1 MATQLA
7 YVLDGKLT
15 FRSDE
20 VFSSRASMDA
30 IFHLSKKEF
39 DDSADVL
46 LVGHEDGTINLSI
59 YDFFEIGTFDAQQ
72 ISHNLQTS
80 KPLLHSSHP
89 LCSSHAVIFCATHSS
104 RESVPQNGEELFF
117 VPFDLRLI
125 PETGR
130 YLSLL
135 ASKSTQLQ
143 NVLRYIRETQIQV
156 YNEFKSSQEL
166 PHKFIR
172 NIEDA
177 LHENNEGNFM
187 IATYHLVVTGNCYP
201 SMKEWLV
208 EELGERVCFNL
219 TVCEIFAMANDFT
232 RVTNDGKRL
241 HLVVMRTSGGWSTKI
256 SFLL

>member
-1 MATQLA
+1 MQPRCMLA
-7 YVLDGKLT
+7 DKLMS
-15 FRSDE
+15 RSDE
-20 VFSSRASMDA
+20 VFSSRVSMDA
-30 IFHLSKKEF
+30 IFHSSKKEF

-46 LVGHEDGTINLSI
+46 LVGHEDGKMHLSI

-72 ISHNLQTS
+72 ISPDLQSS

-89 LCSSHAVIFCATHSS
+89 FCSSHAVIF
-104 RESVPQNGEELFF
+104 SVIRYLGEPIRQNEGELFF

-143 NVLRYIRETQIQV
+143 NVLRYIRETQIQM

-172 NIEDA
+172 NIEDM
-177 LHENNEGNFM
+177 LRQNNEPNFM
-187 IATYHLVVTGNCYP
+187 NATYHLVVTGNCYP

-208 EELGERVCFNL
+208 DELGERVCSAV
-219 TVCEIFAMANDFT
+219 TVLVNFAMANDFLRAT
-232 RVTNDGKRL
+232 SDGKRL
-241 HLVVMRTSGGWSTKI
+241 HLVDMRTFGG
-256 SFLL
+256 